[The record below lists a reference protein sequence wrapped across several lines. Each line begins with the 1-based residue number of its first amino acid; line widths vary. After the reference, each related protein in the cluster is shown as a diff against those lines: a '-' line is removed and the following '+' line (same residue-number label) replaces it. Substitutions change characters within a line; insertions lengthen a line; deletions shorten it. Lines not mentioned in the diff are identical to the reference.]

1 MFELRKKMKTYI
13 LTSTTYYA
21 SKKITFYGIALINTD
36 GKLHEMIDAFNDL
49 TDNKAKVQKLVNL
62 CNENNL
68 NSIHFENVIQDLI
81 AE

>member
-1 MFELRKKMKTYI
+1 MKKYI
-13 LTSTTYYA
+13 LTSTTYHID
-21 SKKITFYGIALINTD
+21 KDITFYGIALINTD
-36 GKLHEMIDAFNDL
+36 GKLHELIDAFNDL

>member
-1 MFELRKKMKTYI
+1 MKKYI
-13 LTSTTYYA
+13 LTSTTYHIDND
-21 SKKITFYGIALINTD
+21 ITFYGIALINTD
-36 GKLHEMIDAFNDL
+36 GKLHELIDAFNDL

>member
-1 MFELRKKMKTYI
+1 MKKYI
-13 LTSTTYYA
+13 LTSTTYHIDND
-21 SKKITFYGIALINTD
+21 ITFYGIALINTD
-36 GKLHEMIDAFNDL
+36 GKSHELIDAFNDL
-49 TDNKAKVQKLVNL
+49 TDNKVKAQKLVNL